1 MFSRYQAIN
10 GAFERSIDDKKDN
23 DMTECELT
31 EILGEQNKLEV
42 EWHYFASLDS
52 YSGVLLGENE
62 NLESGEAMYSQEQSE
77 PTLVK
82 KLKGL
87 ILMNLEVKDALYYSD
102 LMYELRSLA
111 GFEQDKDE
119 ATEERIIERSK
130 SIVEEQETGP
140 FRYLNK
146 LSVFQ
151 QELFEIV
158 SDISKKAGVTFT
170 SLSAIS
176 KYPELVKE
184 ILIELEEKRKETL
197 WEPIIKEHPESGL
210 NNKQTYGD
218 STHYGFVEPQED
230 SEKYEYKGL
239 YPSSKSTQQGKLRLV
254 KKLTP
259 PKNN

>member
-1 MFSRYQAIN
+1 MFSRYQVIK
-10 GAFERSIDDKKDN
+10 GSFERNTDDKKDN

-31 EILGEQNKLEV
+31 EILGEQNKQES

-52 YSGVLLGENE
+52 YSGALLSENE
-62 NLESGEAMYSQEQSE
+62 NLESGEVMFSQEQSE

-82 KLKGL
+82 KLKEL

-111 GFEQDKDE
+111 GFEQDEDE
-119 ATEERIIERSK
+119 TTEERIIEREK

-146 LSVFQ
+146 LSIFQ

-158 SDISKKAGVTFT
+158 SGISKKAGVTFR

-176 KYPELVKE
+176 KYPELVNE
-184 ILIELEEKRKETL
+184 VLAELE
-197 WEPIIKEHPESGL
+197 IKKNELSNSDT
-210 NNKQTYGD
+210 NNFTNNNPVL
-218 STHYGFVEPQED
+218 T
-230 SEKYEYKGL
+230 
-239 YPSSKSTQQGKLRLV
+239 
-254 KKLTP
+254 KKLIP
-259 PKNN
+259 PKNTGNK